1 MKTMRILV
9 INGPNLNRLGTREPG
24 VYGSATLSDIENML
38 IKEAERLD
46 MAVEFVQS
54 DEEGVIATKIN
65 TSSGVSD
72 GIILNPGAYTHTSI
86 AIRDAI
92 QSVDVPCTEVHI
104 SNTAAREG
112 FRHKSLTAG
121 VCLGQI
127 MGFGPDGYLLAL
139 HALHKHLLAGK
150 E

>member
-1 MKTMRILV
+1 MKTTRILV
-9 INGPNLNRLGTREPG
+9 INGPNLNRLGTREPE
-24 VYGSATLSDIENML
+24 VYGATTLADIENM
-38 IKEAERLD
+38 IAGEAERLGV
-46 MAVEFVQS
+46 AVEFVQC
-54 DEEGVIATKIN
+54 DEEGGIATKIN
-65 TSSGVSD
+65 TSSAVAD

-92 QSVDVPCTEVHI
+92 QSVDIPCIEVHV

-121 VCLGQI
+121 ACLGQI

-139 HALHKHLLAGK
+139 HALHKRLLAEK
-150 E
+150 A